1 MTTPVENTSPT
12 QEKLEISVQQLRKA
26 AVMLRAINHPL
37 RQQILQMIFE
47 KKQMTVTELYIALR
61 LEQSVTSQHLA
72 ILRRAGFVHTHRNGK
87 HIRYSVNEEKIE
99 RMEELIASFL
109 E

>member
-1 MTTPVENTSPT
+1 MTTPAEHTNPI
-12 QEKLEISVQQLRKA
+12 QEKLEISVQQIRKA

-37 RQQILQMIFE
+37 RQQILQIIFE
-47 KKQMTVTELYIALR
+47 KKQMTVTELYVALR

-72 ILRRAGFVHTHRNGK
+72 ILRRAGFVNTHRNGK
-87 HIRYSVNEEKIE
+87 HIRYSVNEEKIG
-99 RMEELIASFL
+99 RMETLIASFL

>member
-1 MTTPVENTSPT
+1 MTTPAEHTNPI
-12 QEKLEISVQQLRKA
+12 QEKLEISVQQIRKA

-37 RQQILQMIFE
+37 RQQILQLIFE

-72 ILRRAGFVHTHRNGK
+72 FLRRAGFVNTHRIGK

-99 RMEELIASFL
+99 RMEKLIASFL